1 MRTGRRAAVVGPPGR
16 LSPGPSLLPR
26 VPPPRLTGGCGVRL
40 RVWDLL
46 RGPLVPQPGF
56 GGAGS
61 SASLAPTL
69 PTPAPSPAPPDG
81 EGRLWG
87 EGPWCVAEHRE
98 AVAQSL
104 WTAEQATPA
113 APACLPGPAAPRT
126 AFRRAAVLP
135 RQSVS
140 RPVPWGA
147 PSLRNGADPPWS
159 ASSTH
164 KPARHGS
171 SRPPEPRGASVCH
184 GDVGGSALPLSVEAA
199 EAGRFGSPQ
208 PHS

>member
-1 MRTGRRAAVVGPPGR
+1 MSETCSEVHWS
-16 LSPGPSLLPR
+16 LSLGSA
-26 VPPPRLTGGCGVRL
+26 
-40 RVWDLL
+40 
-46 RGPLVPQPGF
+46 
-56 GGAGS
+56 GAGS

-87 EGPWCVAEHRE
+87 EGPWRVAEHRE

-104 WTAEQATPA
+104 RTAEQATPA

-140 RPVPWGA
+140 RLVPWGA
-147 PSLRNGADPPWS
+147 PSLRNGVDPPRS

-164 KPARHGS
+164 EPARHGS
-171 SRPPEPRGASVCH
+171 SRPPEPCGASVCH

-199 EAGRFGSPQ
+199 EAQKVQVSPATQ
-208 PHS
+208 LVWQRSGLGPHSRAS